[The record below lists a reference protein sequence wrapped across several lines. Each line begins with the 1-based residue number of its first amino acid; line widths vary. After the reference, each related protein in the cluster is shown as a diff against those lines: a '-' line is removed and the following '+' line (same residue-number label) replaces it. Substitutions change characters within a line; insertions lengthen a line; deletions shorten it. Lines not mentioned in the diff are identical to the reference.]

1 MPDHPIDLRSD
12 TVTKPTAEMREAM
25 TSAEVGDDVFGEDP
39 TINALE
45 RAAAQRMGK
54 EAALLVPSGTMANLV
69 AVMTHCQP
77 GEEVILGDQAHI
89 IRAEGGA
96 ISRIAGLLPAILP
109 NTPDG
114 GLEPDRVRKAV
125 RGANIHHPK
134 TTLLALE
141 NTQNFCGGVVL
152 SESTTNELAE
162 IAHELGL
169 RTHMDGARIFNAE
182 VATGVPAARL
192 AASMDSINF
201 CLSKGLSAPVGS
213 VICSDAGFIASARK
227 NRKILGGGMRQA
239 GIIAAAGLVALD
251 SMVDRIAEDHATA
264 KRLAAG
270 LVELGLEVDV
280 ERTETNIVVAPVPD
294 ALGLATQL
302 AAGGVLITV
311 LSDTLA
317 RFVTHHGIDAA
328 DIDEAL
334 ARIESVLKVAA

>member
-1 MPDHPIDLRSD
+1 MPEGPIDLRSD
-12 TVTKPTAEMREAM
+12 TVTQPTAEMREAM
-25 TSAEVGDDVFGEDP
+25 AGAEVGDDVFGEDP
-39 TINALE
+39 TILALE

-69 AVMTHCQP
+69 ALMTHCQP

-96 ISRIAGLLPAILP
+96 VSRIAGLLPAILP
-109 NTPDG
+109 NTSDG
-114 GLEPDRVRKAV
+114 GLEPDRVRSAV

-141 NTQNFCGGVVL
+141 NTQNFCGGAVL
-152 SESTTNELAE
+152 GESTTNELAA

-169 RTHMDGARIFNAE
+169 STHMDGARIFNAE
-182 VATGVPAARL
+182 VATGISAARL
-192 AASMDSINF
+192 AASMDSVTF

-213 VICSDAGFIASARK
+213 LICSDADFIARARK

-251 SMVDRIAEDHATA
+251 TMVDRLAEDHTNA
-264 KRLAAG
+264 KRLAEG

-294 ALGLATQL
+294 ALALAAQL
-302 AAGGVLITV
+302 ADGGVLITV

-317 RFVTHHGIDAA
+317 RFVTHHGIEAA
-328 DIDEAL
+328 DIGEAL
-334 ARIESVLKVAA
+334 TRIAAVLKVAA

>member
-1 MPDHPIDLRSD
+1 MPQAAIDLRSD

-25 TSAEVGDDVFGEDP
+25 ASAEVGDDVFGEDP

-45 RAAAQRMGK
+45 QAAAERLGK

-69 AVMTHCQP
+69 ALMTHCLP

-96 ISRIAGLLPAILP
+96 VSRIAGLLPAILP
-109 NTPDG
+109 NTANGSLDP
-114 GLEPDRVRKAV
+114 EQIRKAV

-141 NTQNFCGGVVL
+141 NTQNFCGGAVPPL
-152 SESTTNELAE
+152 DQINELAG

-182 VATGVPAARL
+182 VATGIPAAQL
-192 AASMDSINF
+192 AGSMDSVNF
-201 CLSKGLSAPVGS
+201 CLSKGLAAPVGS
-213 VICSDAGFIASARK
+213 LICGDADFIARARK
-227 NRKILGGGMRQA
+227 HRKILGGGMRQA
-239 GIIAAAGLVALD
+239 GVIAAAGLVALD
-251 SMVDRIAEDHATA
+251 TMVERLLDDHANA
-264 KRLAAG
+264 KRLANG
-270 LVELGLEVDV
+270 LRQLGLDVDV
-280 ERTETNIVVAPVPD
+280 GGTETNIVVAPVPD
-294 ALGLATQL
+294 ALALSTQL

-317 RFVTHHGIDAA
+317 RFVTHHGIETA

-334 ARIESVLKVAA
+334 SRVEAVLKVAA